1 MKKQLAPVVIFVYA
15 RPEHTKKM
23 IESLSKNKLAKQSDV
38 WIFSDYA
45 KKESAIDK
53 VNQVRKYIHGIKN
66 EGYFKEVHI
75 IEEQKNKGLANSVIE
90 GVGKII
96 KEFDKVI
103 VVEDDLILTENFLEY
118 MNEALEFYKEDNR
131 IWSIS
136 GYNVPMTIPKKYN
149 KDIYLN
155 YRGCSWGWATWKDRW
170 DLVDWKVED
179 YKSFKRNIFKRKKFN
194 RGGEDMALMLDSQV
208 KGKIDSWAIR
218 WCYEQSK
225 RDMYTIYPVKS
236 LVYNDGLDGSG
247 THSGTN
253 NAFSVTISNEKRN
266 FVKDIQFDNKIMKEF
281 CRHFKIGWKGNMKN
295 FLICLGLEGVVDIAK
310 RGRKN

>member
-1 MKKQLAPVVIFVYA
+1 MNNLAPVVIFVYA

-23 IESLSKNKLAKQSDV
+23 IESLSKNKLAKESDV

-53 VNQVRKYIHGIKN
+53 VNQVRNYIHSIKSL
-66 EGYFKEVHI
+66 GYFKEVHI

-90 GVGKII
+90 GVGKVIE
-96 KEFDKVI
+96 EFDKVI
-103 VVEDDLILTENFLEY
+103 VVEDDLIVTENFLEY

-136 GYNVPMTIPKKYN
+136 GYNVPIKIPKNYD

-170 DLVDWKVED
+170 NLVDWKVED
-179 YKSFKRNIFKRKKFN
+179 YKSFKRNIAKRRKFN
-194 RGGEDMALMLDSQV
+194 RGGNDMAQMLDMQMS
-208 KGKIDSWAIR
+208 GLIDSWAIR

-225 RDMYTIYPVKS
+225 RDMYTIYPTKS
-236 LVYNDGLDGSG
+236 LVYNAGLDGSG

-253 NAFSVTISNEKRN
+253 DAFSVNLSNEERKFIENIQIDNRIAKN
-266 FVKDIQFDNKIMKEF
+266 FKKK
-281 CRHFKIGWKGNMKN
+281 FKIGWKGTVKAI
-295 FLICLGLEGVVDIAK
+295 LLSLGLEGVVNFARK
-310 RGRKN
+310 GRKS